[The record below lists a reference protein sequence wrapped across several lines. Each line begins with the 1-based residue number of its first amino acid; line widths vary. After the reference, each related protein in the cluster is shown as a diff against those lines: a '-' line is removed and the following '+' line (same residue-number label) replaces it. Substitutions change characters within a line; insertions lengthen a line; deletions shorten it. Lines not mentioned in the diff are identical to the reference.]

1 MKGGGEG
8 GGGGEFYQ
16 PVTLPVSVEEAYLT
30 LP

>member
-1 MKGGGEG
+1 MKGGGE